1 MRIKTAWFI
10 LIGAL
15 VVALPV
21 RIYQMLFLVDPATG
35 FFTDQN
41 IVAICLA
48 IFMII
53 VSAVIMFMCFYDKN
67 APKRF
72 EPIKNI
78 PAMIAAAASGIGI
91 IVHSI
96 SALLIDN
103 GAHSSLSQDAANA
116 VNALEGGQAYLNVI
130 MAFVGVAAGI
140 VILIAAFNFATG
152 KNVFRSIPVVAIIPP
167 LWFCINLITLFTNYT
182 NVTYMTENMMDMFSM
197 ILVTFFLLSQGKMF
211 ARVNPVKS
219 GKRIYAFGLPT
230 ILYCQALF
238 CKRWIC
244 PIPALSR

>member
-1 MRIKTAWFI
+1 
-10 LIGAL
+10 
-15 VVALPV
+15 
-21 RIYQMLFLVDPATG
+21 
-35 FFTDQN
+35 
-41 IVAICLA
+41 
-48 IFMII
+48 
-53 VSAVIMFMCFYDKN
+53 
-67 APKRF
+67 
-72 EPIKNI
+72 
-78 PAMIAAAASGIGI
+78 MIAAAASGIGI

-197 ILVTFFLLSQGKMF
+197 ILVTFFSAISRQN
-211 ARVNPVKS
+211 VCTSEP
-219 GKRIYAFGLPT
+219 
-230 ILYCQALF
+230 
-238 CKRWIC
+238 CKIR
-244 PIPALSR
+244 

>member
-96 SALLIDN
+96 SALLID
-103 GAHSSLSQDAANA
+103 H
-116 VNALEGGQAYLNVI
+116 
-130 MAFVGVAAGI
+130 
-140 VILIAAFNFATG
+140 
-152 KNVFRSIPVVAIIPP
+152 
-167 LWFCINLITLFTNYT
+167 
-182 NVTYMTENMMDMFSM
+182 
-197 ILVTFFLLSQGKMF
+197 
-211 ARVNPVKS
+211 
-219 GKRIYAFGLPT
+219 
-230 ILYCQALF
+230 
-238 CKRWIC
+238 
-244 PIPALSR
+244 